1 MGGHSEDILTLFP
14 VILTTDHVAGCA
26 QEGARL
32 LRVPSPA
39 GRMLGFVAY
48 TSFLGGVCFSQTQ
61 TCNDFF
67 NRNMTV
73 MVKKE
78 VPEEQ
83 VNKK

>member
-1 MGGHSEDILTLFP
+1 MRGDFEDILTLFP

-26 QEGARL
+26 QEGVRL

-48 TSFLGGVCFSQTQ
+48 TSFLGGVYFSQTQ

>member
-1 MGGHSEDILTLFP
+1 MGGDSEDILTLFP

-26 QEGARL
+26 QEGVRL

-39 GRMLGFVAY
+39 GKELGFIA
-48 TSFLGGVCFSQTQ
+48 SFLGGECFSQTR
-61 TCNDFF
+61 TCNYFP

>member
-1 MGGHSEDILTLFP
+1 MRGDSEDILTLFP
-14 VILTTDHVAGCA
+14 VILTTDHFAGCV
-26 QEGARL
+26 QEGVRL

-39 GRMLGFVAY
+39 GKMLGFVAN

-61 TCNDFF
+61 ASDDFF
-67 NRNMTV
+67 SRNMTV